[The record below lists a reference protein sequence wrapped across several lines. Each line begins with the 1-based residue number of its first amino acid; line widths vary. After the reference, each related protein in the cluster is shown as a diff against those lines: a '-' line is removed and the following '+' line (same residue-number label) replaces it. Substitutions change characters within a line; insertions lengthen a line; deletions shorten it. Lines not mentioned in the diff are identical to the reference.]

1 MIDWREFN
9 RMMDEMFSSPFN
21 NTGWDKKSYK
31 SPDGRMSYT
40 VISKGFENEPKM
52 DEVGFLKHKLEKCV
66 GLQNFEEAVELRDK
80 IKKLEENKEK
90 ISELRTKL
98 DECVKN
104 QDYEKAIEYRDKIRA
119 LK

>member
-9 RMMDEMFSSPFN
+9 KMMDEMFSSPFN
-21 NTGWDKKSYK
+21 DMGWNKKSYK
-31 SPDGRMSYT
+31 SPDGRTSYT
-40 VISKGFENEPKM
+40 FMSKGFDEEPKI
-52 DEVGFLKHKLEKCV
+52 DEVEFLKHKLEKCV
-66 GLQNFEEAVELRDK
+66 ALQNFEEAVQLRDK

-90 ISELRTKL
+90 ISELKTKL